1 VRGVS
6 GDRYP
11 YRDPDTLVCFAEPS
25 RRDAY
30 FDLYAEDVVL
40 HGYDGVEPGLDS
52 VKRYYA
58 GIWAVFPD
66 ARVHAEDMIEIN
78 DKVALRFIMTG
89 THRGP
94 FLGLNA
100 TGRSIRLPG
109 MTILRF
115 KGWKCVE
122 RWSVTD
128 SLSLLVQLGGYPVN
142 R

>member
-1 VRGVS
+1 MS
-6 GDRYP
+6 
-11 YRDPDTLVCFAEPS
+11 YRKIVEEALACFAEPS

-30 FDLYAEDVVL
+30 FNLYSEDIIL
-40 HGYDGVEPGLDS
+40 HGYGAVEPGLDG

-58 GIWAVFPD
+58 GIWSVFPD
-66 ARVHAEDMIEIN
+66 ARVHAEEILEIK
-78 DKVALRFIMTG
+78 DRVALRFIMTG
-89 THRGP
+89 THCGP

-100 TGRSIRLPG
+100 TGRSVRLSG

-115 KGWKCVE
+115 VKRKCVE

-128 SLSLLVQLGGYPVN
+128 SLSLLAQLGGFPAN

>member
-1 VRGVS
+1 MS
-6 GDRYP
+6 
-11 YRDPDTLVCFAEPS
+11 YRETVEEALVCFAEPG

-30 FDLYAEDVVL
+30 FDLYSEDVVL

-66 ARVHAEDMIEIN
+66 ARVSVEEMIEIN
-78 DKVALRFIMTG
+78 DRVVLRFIMTG
-89 THRGP
+89 THRAP

-100 TGRSIRLPG
+100 TGRTVRLPG

-115 KGWKCVE
+115 MSQKCVE

-128 SLSLLVQLGGYPVN
+128 SLSLLAQLGGFPVN

>member
-1 VRGVS
+1 MA
-6 GDRYP
+6 
-11 YRDPDTLVCFAEPS
+11 YREIVERALICFAEPS

-40 HGYDGVEPGLDS
+40 HGYEGVEPGLDS
-52 VKRYYA
+52 VKRYYG

-66 ARVHAEDMIEIN
+66 ARVHAEDMIEID

-100 TGRSIRLPG
+100 TGKSIRLPG

-115 KGWKCVE
+115 KGSKCVE
-122 RWSVTD
+122 RWSVAD

>member
-1 VRGVS
+1 MSNRQIVERA
-6 GDRYP
+6 
-11 YRDPDTLVCFAEPS
+11 LACFAEPS

-30 FDLYAEDVVL
+30 FDLYSENVIL
-40 HGYDGVEPGLDS
+40 HGYDGVEPGLTS

-58 GIWAVFPD
+58 GIWAAFPD
-66 ARVHAEDMIEIN
+66 ARVSAEDMIEAA
-78 DKVALRFIMTG
+78 DKVIVRFVMTG

-94 FLGLNA
+94 ILGLNS
-100 TGRSIRLPG
+100 TGMSIYLPG

-115 KGWKCVE
+115 KEQKCVE

-128 SLSLLVQLGGYPVN
+128 SLSLLVQLGGLPSVN